1 MDPNARTIRFDL
13 TVLSRDQVLEFLR
26 QQGDIVEK
34 MIVYEEEADKTGKL
48 HLQGWILFGSKK
60 QGVNFADNR
69 LRKFK
74 QENGVT
80 PASASCASIKKDSY
94 FAYTAKD
101 GKCVYSVGVSDEER
115 IANEEKSFKK
125 QSRDTIP
132 GRVIAMFQGQTPI
145 VRSQIARAVI
155 QIYGEEDRLMYP
167 ATMTATVNLI
177 MFKLDPESMLERFE
191 NQL

>member
-26 QQGDIVEK
+26 EQGDIVEK
-34 MIVYEEEADKTGKL
+34 LIVYEEKADITGKL
-48 HLQGWILFGSKK
+48 HLQGWIKFVSKK
-60 QGVNFADNR
+60 AGVNFAENR

-74 QENGVT
+74 LENKVA
-80 PASASCASIKKDSY
+80 PASASCAVIKKDSY

-115 IANEEKSFKK
+115 IENEEKSFKK

-132 GRVIAMFQGQTPI
+132 SRVIALFVGKEPTRQE
-145 VRSQIARAVI
+145 VAFEVI
-155 QIYGEEDRLMYP
+155 KIYAAEQRLMYA

-177 MFKLDPESMLERFE
+177 MVQLCPADMVRLS